1 VEANIDARANPKPG
15 TPGGYVHMNKFRG
28 LLVAALAA
36 GGLGVLAPGA
46 LASGSAQ
53 GPPAGPTS
61 PPFYQCP
68 AIGLDT
74 TCQFLVDVTN
84 SGTSVLQDTSQGF
97 YDGGDDV
104 TVAIQNDSSTPLGSV
119 HLGVAGSGDD
129 AFGLDG
135 DGLCNPGS
143 GPSPDGCPF
152 GPPGNN
158 SSPFD
163 YYGPDTT
170 FAIDPFTEPATPDSG
185 TIDFTTPLQPGQ
197 YTYISLEAPPIATPY
212 LAAGNVNDAVTSSLT
227 DTGNPEITGA
237 VIAMP
242 APADVTDQATL
253 VGPNAAFAPVGAKV
267 IYRVYS
273 NPLCTTQVG
282 EKSEVTIAAE
292 GTLPP
297 SGPIGAALANNA
309 KYYWTV
315 EYAGNEGAHPNTKT
329 ISACGNEVMTFGTP
343 PSLPVPAVTTVLTG
357 GGQAGTKITVPTGT
371 AVTDNATVT
380 PPSGQAVSGRLS
392 YEVYTDPTCL
402 PFTQVKGAGEGLT
415 SGSGPAS
422 NALTLPS
429 GTYYYQASY
438 SGNGVLAPAV
448 SPCGSEVLTVAAP
461 TPPPPPPPS
470 SLFFPV
476 GNPQFNTRTGQIVV
490 IAQFPA
496 PGTAT
501 STGVVQQ
508 GATLARAQE
517 AALIREALAE
527 AARHKSKKCRRGF
540 VKKGKKCLNNAPV
553 VFGTTVQTIPAP
565 GTYSIVINPTSKAL
579 AALKAGKKLNVVI
592 TTTFQNRAGG
602 APTAHLQS
610 VFVKLKPKKHSHHRR
625 H

>member
-1 VEANIDARANPKPG
+1 
-15 TPGGYVHMNKFRG
+15 MSKFRG

-53 GPPAGPTS
+53 GPPAGPIS
-61 PPFYQCP
+61 PPFFQCP

-84 SGTSVLQDTSQGF
+84 SGISVLQDSSQGF
-97 YDGGDDV
+97 YDGNDDV
-104 TVAIQNDSSTPLGSV
+104 TVAIQNDSSSPLSSV

-143 GPSPDGCPF
+143 GPSPDECPF

-158 SSPFD
+158 TSPFD
-163 YYGPDTT
+163 YYGPDTS
-170 FAIDPFTEPATPDSG
+170 FAIDPFGEGTPDSG
-185 TIDFTTPLQPGQ
+185 TVDFTTPLAPGQ
-197 YTYISLEAPPIATPY
+197 YTYISLEAPPFGTPY
-212 LAAGNVNDAVTSSLT
+212 LAAGNVNDVVTSSLT
-227 DTGNPEITGA
+227 DTANPELTGGAITL
-237 VIAMP
+237 P
-242 APADVTDQATL
+242 APADVKDQATL
-253 VGPNAAFAPVGAKV
+253 LGPNAAFATGEV
-267 IYRVYS
+267 IYKVYS
-273 NPLCTTQVG
+273 DPLCTTKVG
-282 EKSEVTIAAE
+282 ESPQPIVTE
-292 GTLPP
+292 GVMPA

-315 EYAGNEGAHPNTKT
+315 SYSGNGGAHENTPA

-357 GGQAGTKITVPTGT
+357 GGQAGTKITVPTNT

-380 PPSGQAVSGRLS
+380 PPSGQPVTGRLS

-402 PFTQVKGAGEGLT
+402 PFTQLKGAGGGLT
-415 SGSGPAS
+415 TGSGPAS
-422 NALTLPS
+422 TPLTLPS
-429 GTYYYQASY
+429 GTYYFQASY
-438 SGNGVLAPAV
+438 SGNGTLAPAV
-448 SPCGSEVLTVAAP
+448 SPCGSEVLTVSSP
-461 TPPPPPPPS
+461 TPPPPPPN

-476 GNPQFNTRTGQIVV
+476 GNPQFNARTGQIVV

-508 GATLARAQE
+508 GATLARAGE

-527 AARHKSKKCRRGF
+527 AARHRSKKCRRGF
-540 VKKGKKCLNNAPV
+540 VKKGRKCLNNAPV

-565 GTYSIVINPTSKAL
+565 GTYSIVINPSGKVLKAL
-579 AALKAGKKLNVVI
+579 RAGKKLNVVI
-592 TTTFQNRAGG
+592 STTFQNRAGG
-602 APTAHLQS
+602 APVTHLQS
-610 VFVKLKPKKHSHHRR
+610 VFVKLKKPKKHGHPHRR
-625 H
+625 R